1 MWNLK
6 GESKTKK
13 WRQTELNSWNQ
24 SDATWEHLQYIL
36 SEKWKRGKKQEIS
49 DSEEKKW
56 KWKLKT
62 GNKQI

>member
-24 SDATWEHLQYIL
+24 SDATWEQLQYII
-36 SEKWKRGKKQEIS
+36 SE
-49 DSEEKKW
+49 
-56 KWKLKT
+56 
-62 GNKQI
+62 N